1 MKAYEYY
8 NELERK
14 YDGPIPKEFL
24 LKYRKMLQEEAQQ
37 RINSKQGG
45 TWKEFILH
53 GGNKNG

>member
-8 NELERK
+8 AYLERK
-14 YDGPIPKEFL
+14 YDGPIPQELKK
-24 LKYRKMLQEEAQQ
+24 KYRKMLQYEAQQ